1 MIDGP
6 INNNDGGGAGGGF
19 NDFERLPLRKMMNRK
34 GTEDSSESQNAPSMR
49 EMDTQKNNRFNAGG
63 GGGGGTTRRGEKEEE
78 IKLPIRKIN

>member
-6 INNNDGGGAGGGF
+6 INNEGGF
-19 NDFERLPLRKMMNRK
+19 NDFERLPLRKMLNRK
-34 GTEDSSESQNAPSMR
+34 GTEDSQESQNAPSMR

-63 GGGGGTTRRGEKEEE
+63 GGGTTRRGEREEE